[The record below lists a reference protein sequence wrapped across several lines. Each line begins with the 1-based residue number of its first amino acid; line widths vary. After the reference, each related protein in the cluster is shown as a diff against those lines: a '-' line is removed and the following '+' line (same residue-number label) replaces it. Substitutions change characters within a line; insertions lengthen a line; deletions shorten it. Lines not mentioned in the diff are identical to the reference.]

1 MLIAEIGLN
10 HLGYAYQAKEYIK
23 TLANTDVEGIT
34 LQVREPEYYVNIPK
48 SEYTLTLEEY
58 TEIADLI
65 KTNNKKIGIAIADIN
80 MIDFFESINIDFYK
94 VIRNDM
100 LNDKLIKKLIKTNK
114 KLIISTGTCSEQEI
128 SKFIKKYKTDN
139 ITLNH
144 TQLSYDIEDCNL
156 LAIQKMKEKYKCDI
170 SFGNHCRDLS
180 IIYMALCY
188 KPSDILFYVKGSD
201 AYRRAVYKVDSYPD
215 NEHAIEVDNVK
226 EFIDSITY
234 LKKAIGT
241 GIKQQMEIKI
251 K

>member
-10 HLGYAYQAKEYIK
+10 HLGYAFQAQEYIEKLVK
-23 TLANTDVEGIT
+23 TDIEGIT

-58 TEIADLI
+58 TKLTDLI

-114 KLIISTGTCSEQEI
+114 KIIVSTGTCSEQEI
-128 SKFIKKYKTDN
+128 NKFIKKHKSNN

-144 TQLSYDIEDCNL
+144 TQLSHEIEDCNL
-156 LAIQKMKEKYKCDI
+156 LAIQKMKEKYKCNI
-170 SFGNHCRDLS
+170 SFGNHCKDLS
-180 IIYMALCY
+180 VIYMALCY
-188 KPSDILFYVKGSD
+188 QPLDILFYVKGND
-201 AYRRAVYKVDSYPD
+201 AFINSVSKVDNYPD
-215 NEHAIEVDNVK
+215 NEHAIKIDHVD
-226 EFIDSITY
+226 EFIKSIIY
-234 LKKAIGT
+234 IKKAIGT
-241 GIKQQMEIKI
+241 GVKKQMEIKI